1 MKEAKDHIIVIG
13 REFGAGGR
21 KLGREIAHR
30 LGIPYYDK
38 ELLSEA
44 ARRLGFKQ
52 EIFDLADERRP
63 SILHALLNFNFN
75 SPTAHFSTS
84 SMNAED
90 LYALQSRVIR
100 QIAAQGPCVIVGR
113 TADYILREHPNLVSV
128 FVHADPKIRAQRIME
143 RGDAS
148 SIDDAQALAIRMD
161 KLRREYYNYFSGK
174 KWGHSSSY
182 HLSIDS
188 SRHSAEN
195 LASNVIHFIETINQS
210 INQ

>member
-128 FVHADPKIRAQRIME
+128 FVHADPKIRAQRILE

-195 LASNVIHFIETINQS
+195 LASNVIHFIETINQ
-210 INQ
+210 

>member
-195 LASNVIHFIETINQS
+195 LASNVIHFIETINQ
-210 INQ
+210 

>member
-21 KLGREIAHR
+21 MLGREIAHR

-128 FVHADPKIRAQRIME
+128 FVHADPKIRAQRILE

-195 LASNVIHFIETINQS
+195 LASNVIHFIETINQ
-210 INQ
+210 

>member
-195 LASNVIHFIETINQS
+195 LASNIIHFIETINQ
-210 INQ
+210 